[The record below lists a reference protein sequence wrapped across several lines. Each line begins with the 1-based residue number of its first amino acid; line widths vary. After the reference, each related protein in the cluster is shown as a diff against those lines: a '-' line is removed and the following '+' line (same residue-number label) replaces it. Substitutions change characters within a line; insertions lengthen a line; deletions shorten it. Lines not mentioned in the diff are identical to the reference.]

1 MGDGTQ
7 GVGATVFTSLVA
19 ALLAAGC
26 GGPTET
32 PTQVVDLTENPTALE
47 AAFDRRAGEPR
58 LVLLLSPG

>member
-1 MGDGTQ
+1 MGEGTQ
-7 GVGATVFTSLVA
+7 EVGATVLIALVA

-26 GGPTET
+26 GGPIET
-32 PTQVVDLTENPTALE
+32 PIQVVDLTENPMALE